1 MDLEHH
7 RDLAHEFP
15 ELKAR
20 IHELKLESAEFRR
33 LYREYQ
39 SLDNAIHRIEQEI
52 ETPSDEFTEAL
63 KFRRVWLKDH
73 LHGLLTGRI
82 ATPSEVDFALNPGRF
97 PPRARAEHVEREWA
111 ARGYSCHAASE
122 PPGGE
127 RIGIVHDV
135 DSLLTVRT
143 GRLVVTASGADWT
156 VEPGDELVIPA
167 GTVHGVRNDSEHVTH
182 WMFGCAGH

>member
-20 IHELKLESAEFRR
+20 IHALKLESAEFRR

-52 ETPSDEFTEAL
+52 ETPSDAFTEAL

-82 ATPSEVDFALNPGRF
+82 VTPSEVDLSLVQGRF
-97 PPRARAEHVEREWA
+97 PPRARPEDVQREWA
-111 ARGYSCHAASE
+111 ARGYSCHDESA
-122 PPGGE
+122 PPGDE
-127 RIGIVHDV
+127 RAGLVHDV

-143 GRLVVTASGADWT
+143 GRLVVTVAGADWIL
-156 VEPGDELVIPA
+156 EPGDELAIPA
-167 GTVHGVRNDSEHVTH
+167 GDVHGIRNDSAHATH